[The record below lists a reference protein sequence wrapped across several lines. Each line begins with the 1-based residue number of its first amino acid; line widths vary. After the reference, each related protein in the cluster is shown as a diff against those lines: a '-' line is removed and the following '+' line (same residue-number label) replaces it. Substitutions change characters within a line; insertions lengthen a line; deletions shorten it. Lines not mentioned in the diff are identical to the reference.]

1 MMKYYDKLT
10 NNRKAFINQLYTL
23 ISNQFD
29 SQDNILG
36 NEKEIMEELE
46 NNSDYIQRIFIDAP
60 WGMGKSYFG
69 KSLEE
74 LIENKNDLLPDERKI
89 KPIKINAWEVDY
101 YSDPMKSLMAE
112 ILEVVS
118 EKEKEE
124 IQKYFESLVKI
135 GAKKILKT
143 IAKTLMSLL
152 IGKNNCENIL
162 DVCNSIISE
171 LPESEDFFKDYKEYR
186 ETLLNFKRT
195 LSQSKE
201 YKVIIID
208 ELDRCRPTY
217 AVELLETVKHI
228 FGVKNIIF
236 IFLVNKSQLKS
247 TVSTMYLQ
255 EDEYGEYFEKFFDIQ
270 FRLPDI
276 DYSNFIELEYE
287 KYKKIDSYNVKN
299 RISNERDLYLESL
312 FLDVFDSNYDYNFE
326 TTPNKDKIP
335 SIRLFIKAFKKYKL
349 LLKSLSN
356 EEKKHYPVMVLLIIY
371 FLEKEFL
378 WEESDERRMIAF
390 LKTFFLLKNLKN
402 PYSICSPDELF
413 ENYRIKNEYTEL
425 SNFYWD
431 FYKILFYKIGYDSET
446 ELTNGTKNK
455 TFALITDSGIVN
467 NRILDVSLNGQN
479 FKVNDLNTCILYD
492 GWNNATILNI
502 DGKCLNLKLNLKYR
516 IFGRNCTYYNIDV
529 LYEWCKEK
537 YDFIIRSDVEK

>member
-74 LIENKNDLLPDERKI
+74 LIENKNDLLSDERKI

-152 IGKNNCENIL
+152 IGKDNCENIL

-186 ETLLNFKRT
+186 ETLLNFKVT

-217 AVELLETVKHI
+217 AIELLETVKHI

-276 DYSNFIELEYE
+276 DYSNFIKLEYE

-299 RISNERDLYLESL
+299 KISNERDLYLESL

-413 ENYRIKNEYTEL
+413 ENYRMKSEYTEL

-431 FYKILFYKIGYDSET
+431 FYKILFYKIGYDSEI

-492 GWNNATILNI
+492 GWNDATILNI

-529 LYEWCKEK
+529 LYEWCEEK
-537 YDFIIRSDVEK
+537 CNFVL

>member
-1 MMKYYDKLT
+1 MKYYSKLT
-10 NNRKAFINQLYTL
+10 NARKSFINQLYTL
-23 ISNQFD
+23 ISNQFE

-36 NEKEIMEELE
+36 SEKEIMEELE

-89 KPIKINAWEVDY
+89 KSIKINAWEVDY

-152 IGKNNCENIL
+152 IGKDNCENIL
-162 DVCNSIISE
+162 EVCNSIISD
-171 LPESEDFFKDYKEYR
+171 LPENEDFFKDYKEYR
-186 ETLLNFKRT
+186 KTLLNFKET

-217 AVELLETVKHI
+217 AIELLETVKHI

-236 IFLVNKSQLKS
+236 IFLVNKSQLKN

-255 EDEYGEYFEKFFDIQ
+255 EDECGEYFEKFFDIQ

-276 DYSNFIELEYE
+276 DYSNFIKLEYE

-299 RISNERDLYLESL
+299 RVSNERDLYLESL
-312 FLDVFDSNYDYNFE
+312 FLDVFDSNYDYDFE
-326 TTPNKDKIP
+326 TTPNKDKLP

-356 EEKKHYPVMVLLIIY
+356 EEKKHYPVMVILIIY
-371 FLEKEFL
+371 FLEKEFFV
-378 WEESDERRMIAF
+378 EENDEKRMITF

-402 PYSICSPDELF
+402 SYSICSPDKLF
-413 ENYRIKNEYTEL
+413 EDYIIKNEYMEL

-431 FYKILFYKIGYDSET
+431 FYKILFYKIGCDDET
-446 ELTNGTKNK
+446 ELTSGTKNK

-467 NRILDVSLNGQN
+467 NQILDVSLNGQN
-479 FKVNDLNTCILYD
+479 FKINDLNTCILYD
-492 GWNNATILNI
+492 NWNDATILNI
-502 DGKCLNLKLNLKYR
+502 DGKCLNLKLKLKYR
-516 IFGRNCTYYNIDV
+516 IFGRNCTYYNVKV
-529 LYEWCKEK
+529 LYEWCEEK
-537 YDFIIRSDVEK
+537 CNFVIRSDMKE